1 MAGAVETVRVNII
14 GIKIADQFIGAEKRV
29 RDVNANRGIQFTR
42 QGDGREKRVAGVLF
56 PFGDILA
63 VA

>member
-1 MAGAVETVRVNII
+1 MEAVGVNII

-42 QGDGREKRVAGVLF
+42 QETVERRGSLAYCF
-56 PFGDILA
+56 PLA
-63 VA
+63 ISRL